1 MTHRVSRGVYP
12 GEKDYLSSSDGH
24 GETQTY
30 LRQRLINITSKK
42 NQNKNKQTNKQNKTN
57 NSMITYNT
65 HFMS

>member
-24 GETQTY
+24 REIQPY

-42 NQNKNKQTNKQNKTN
+42 TKIKTQTHKQTHKQTKR
-57 NSMITYNT
+57 IE
-65 HFMS
+65 